1 MRFLLLV
8 ALFIYTVSSSNI
20 LLSQEVEDYH
30 VESRNSFISV
40 FLDCNTCDKDYIRN
54 SIPFVNYVRDKELAD
69 VHILITTHRAGVSGL
84 NCIILFSGNR
94 DFEDINHSIKYWAS
108 DSSTAYEI
116 RKGLVE
122 RIKLGL
128 GPFLADTDLADL
140 FTVIYTDDD
149 EIERVEFDDPWNHW
163 VFQIY
168 GGANFSMEKSH
179 NAFNARYGVYA
190 DKVSDDWKIR
200 LRPYFNYNV
209 RNFMT
214 EDTII
219 SSRTRRDGFDG
230 YAIMSLNQH
239 WSVGLFS
246 NMLSSTFHN
255 MDFNVDVGPGFEYSI
270 FPYKEATRRAITVAY
285 KMGYSYNDYIEETI
299 FGKLRE
305 NLFVQ
310 SIRASVSYQQT
321 WGSVLAGL
329 KGSHYFHDFNANRVE
344 FFTTLNL
351 RLFKGFSL
359 SLSGNFDFVNDLVS
373 IPKGDMSLEEVL
385 LQQRRQATTYQ
396 AYGIIGLIYTFGS
409 EQQNVVNTRF

>member
-1 MRFLLLV
+1 MRFLLLI
-8 ALFIYTVSSSNI
+8 ALFIYTVTSSNI
-20 LLSQEVEDYH
+20 VLSQEVEDYH

-40 FLDCNTCDKDYIRN
+40 FLDCNPCDKDFIRN
-54 SIPFVNYVRDKELAD
+54 SIFFVNYVRDKELAD
-69 VHILITTHRAGVSGL
+69 VHIKITTQRSGISGE
-84 NCIILFSGNR
+84 NYIIFFSGNR
-94 DFEDINHSIKYWAS
+94 RFEGIEHGITYWAS
-108 DSSTAYEI
+108 GSSTIHEI
-116 RKGLVE
+116 REGLVE